1 MSQPD
6 GLMAQDLQLVH
17 YLRTPVGDFQT
28 ASPVHQGLSAMGRQL
43 VEACNDQR
51 ILVDLAHCTGAS
63 VDQALTIAKAPV
75 VWSHGWVGGAGGQWQ
90 DTYGYQRRRLSLE
103 HARKIAARG
112 GVVGV
117 WALGL
122 TRPAPAGS
130 GDWSVGRGD
139 TRGYAREV
147 AALVDQLGADHVGL
161 GTDIEGLG
169 PGWAVDDYSGLRDVV
184 DHLQALKLPAS
195 TIERVAF
202 GNYARVLK
210 AVL

>member
-1 MSQPD
+1 M
-6 GLMAQDLQLVH
+6 
-17 YLRTPVGDFQT
+17 
-28 ASPVHQGLSAMGRQL
+28 
-43 VEACNDQR
+43 
-51 ILVDLAHCTGAS
+51 
-63 VDQALTIAKAPV
+63 
-75 VWSHGWVGGAGGQWQ
+75 
-90 DTYGYQRRRLSLE
+90 
-103 HARKIAARG
+103 
-112 GVVGV
+112 
-117 WALGL
+117 
-122 TRPAPAGS
+122 
-130 GDWSVGRGD
+130 
-139 TRGYAREV
+139 